1 MCLCVCM
8 CIYVCVCVCVCVCAC
23 VCVLCV
29 CVRACAMVWKVYVLV
44 VNSWQTKLINY
55 CNGFP
60 YLHYYTPHMPPQ
72 IQTSCAPRTI
82 LREWAERTFVTST
95 DYWTFRKQVTS
106 RPDCVVLIIQG
117 LRLGP
122 HSKYGHVTHALF
134 LRSPASWPCVVWPS
148 LSSTSPGWTQ
158 TCSRSPGTLAAS
170 LRPSSPSTSIGRV
183 GL

>member
-1 MCLCVCM
+1 M
-8 CIYVCVCVCVCVCAC
+8 CVCVCVCARNDMES
-23 VCVLCV
+23 LC
-29 CVRACAMVWKVYVLV
+29 LV
-44 VNSWQTKLINY
+44 FLVIHFWHTELINY

-60 YLHYYTPHMPPQ
+60 YLHQYTPHIPPQ

-106 RPDCVVLIIQG
+106 RPDYVVLIIQG
-117 LRLGP
+117 LRLGL
-122 HSKYGHVTHALF
+122 HSKYGHAMDALF

-170 LRPSSPSTSIGRV
+170 LRPS
-183 GL
+183 